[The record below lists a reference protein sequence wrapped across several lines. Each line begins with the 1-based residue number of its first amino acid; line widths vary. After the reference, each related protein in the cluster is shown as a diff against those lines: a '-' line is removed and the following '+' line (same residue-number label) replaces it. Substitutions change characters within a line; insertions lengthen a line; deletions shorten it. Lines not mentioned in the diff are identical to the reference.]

1 HTVPEDD
8 IHWLSRL
15 DGQLQS
21 LGYVSYLV
29 AQAPT
34 DPILKVAGEISS
46 KLNTVLA
53 QYNDILATD
62 VPAYNKAAYAAG
74 APTLLVGKPI
84 SIKPV
89 QM

>member
-1 HTVPEDD
+1 VIEDD

-15 DGQLQS
+15 NGQLQS

-29 AQAPT
+29 GQAPT
-34 DPILKVAGEISS
+34 EPILTTANEISARLD
-46 KLNTVLA
+46 KVLA
-53 QYNDILATD
+53 DFNSILATD
-62 VPAYNKAAYAAG
+62 VPAYNKTAFTAG
-74 APTLLVGKPI
+74 APTLLVGEPI